1 MEYEESGPEPGES
14 VYPEV
19 TKETETIGNRGRVS
33 LLRPPFLVA
42 HFKHSIGDDAVEQG
56 LCREGGVRREEKWV
70 EILLY
75 DSFTNR
81 EAFLYVCDV

>member
-56 LCREGGVRREEKWV
+56 LCRDGGVRREEKWV
-70 EILLY
+70 EILA
-75 DSFTNR
+75 T
-81 EAFLYVCDV
+81 V